1 VSMSSISPML
11 SISFMVRF
19 IPLVFFIH
27 LIYLKHKFHLCN
39 VYVNHMSYFIRSGHF
54 QWYQFDQIGN
64 FNPYGKVIHVIF
76 FIIIIITFTI
86 SIHMVWCHPSN
97 EFHSHAK
104 LISSMSS
111 SWIEFHYSSRPNFNF
126 IHIFNIVKIQ
136 FQLCVN
142 FIHTICSIRSSI
154 PYHPSLHLVNLT
166 SVECFNYIIIF
177 IQLMNVIKLIEFYRR
192 YYIKEFHWD
201 IGSSWMCKF
210 WHI

>member
-39 VYVNHMSYFIRSGHF
+39 FYVNHMSYFIRSGHF

-64 FNPYGKVIHVIF
+64 FNPYGKVIHVNF

-97 EFHSHAK
+97 EFHSHGK

-111 SWIEFHYSSRPNFNF
+111 SWIEFRYSSRPSIISF
-126 IHIFNIVKIQ
+126 
-136 FQLCVN
+136 
-142 FIHTICSIRSSI
+142 CSISNLSLILTNFQFHPDLQYCYGPISI
-154 PYHPSLHLVNLT
+154 MCDFHTYNL
-166 SVECFNYIIIF
+166 
-177 IQLMNVIKLIEFYRR
+177 
-192 YYIKEFHWD
+192 
-201 IGSSWMCKF
+201 
-210 WHI
+210 